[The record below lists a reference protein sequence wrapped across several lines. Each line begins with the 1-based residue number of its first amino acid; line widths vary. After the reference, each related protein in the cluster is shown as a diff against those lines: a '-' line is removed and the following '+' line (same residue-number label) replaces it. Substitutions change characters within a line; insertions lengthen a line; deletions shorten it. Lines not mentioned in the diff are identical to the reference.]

1 MIERAGE
8 EGLKAYIQAYLASVA
23 FADAQLGIILDALEH
38 SVYADNTIIIETSDH
53 GKARVLPLRMSLME
67 KGTAPVR
74 LGSKHYSI
82 IRSAPSA
89 TGISFIPMGRRSYM
103 IIKRMIWKD
112 SRWQTKN
119 LTVK

>member
-53 GKARVLPLRMSLME
+53 GKARILPLRMSLME
-67 KGTAPVR
+67 KGT
-74 LGSKHYSI
+74 
-82 IRSAPSA
+82 
-89 TGISFIPMGRRSYM
+89 RR
-103 IIKRMIWKD
+103 
-112 SRWQTKN
+112 
-119 LTVK
+119 